1 MLLARVP
8 EGLAPQ
14 HDGDCFVECIVAQ
27 PNLGRR
33 AGVGFDGVQE
43 EESAEDD
50 RSTNEDRD
58 AELAI
63 QRQISDFILERRA
76 NE

>member
-1 MLLARVP
+1 MLTIWTMYRPRYVHEWLWI
-8 EGLAPQ
+8 Q
-14 HDGDCFVECIVAQ
+14 HCEESERSGGDFE
-27 PNLGRR
+27 L
-33 AGVGFDGVQE
+33 

-63 QRQISDFILERRA
+63 QA
-76 NE
+76 NK